1 MRFAP
6 LASLVVSAGLFALV
20 GCSSSSGGAAAA
32 DTGTD
37 DGIITYR
44 PDAATADTA
53 STDTASADTASTEAS
68 VADATDTSDGGAQT
82 IDVQVGPGG
91 SMTFAPASVTIH
103 VGDTVR
109 WTWEASGHNVVS
121 GTSGT
126 ADDKFCS
133 PNDTNCASAPTSA
146 AGFVYSHTFTT
157 AGAYPYFCSIH
168 FTFGMTGT
176 VTVQ

>member
-6 LASLVVSAGLFALV
+6 LASLVASAGLFALV
-20 GCSSSSGGAAAA
+20 GCSSSSGGAIAA

-37 DGIITYR
+37 DGITTFR
-44 PDAATADTA
+44 PEAGPDSASADSGSGDTA
-53 STDTASADTASTEAS
+53 SSETSD
-68 VADATDTSDGGAQT
+68 ADASDASDAGAQT
-82 IDVQVGPGG
+82 IDVQVGAGG
-91 SMTFAPASVTIH
+91 SMTFSPPSVTIH

-126 ADDKFCS
+126 ADGKFCS
-133 PNDTNCASAPTSA
+133 PNDTNCSSAPTSA
-146 AGFVYSHTFTT
+146 TGFVYSHTFTT
-157 AGAYPYFCSIH
+157 AGAYPYFCTIH
-168 FTFGMTGT
+168 FAAGMTGT